1 VYPRNI
7 VVGSSVSG
15 SLHARYDGLA
25 GNVWCMNEDETVD
38 DARL

>member
-1 VYPRNI
+1 M

-15 SLHARYDGLA
+15 SLHARYDPLA
-25 GNVWCMNEDETVD
+25 GNVWRMNEDETVG